1 MKWIMK
7 KIGERSSLDGTVM
20 LAGGAAVIVFGPL
33 TQIIAYGAIAY
44 GLYTIWRKD

>member
-1 MKWIMK
+1 MK
-7 KIGERSSLDGTVM
+7 KIGERSSLDGIVM